1 MLKQGRR
8 MLAALLGGALAVTS
22 LPIGALPVKA
32 GVEDDEHVL
41 AHFTFDDEATGWTGG
56 KAKAVNHGADT
67 QNGIVHFTGSE
78 YIEVLDQED
87 GSLLTGKDN
96 ITISYLAKTEAT
108 AVASGW
114 TFFAASSAA
123 AQTYQAEHYLAVID
137 QPGSVT
143 VERYNGG
150 ARATSTVTNG
160 SYGEW
165 KNVVVTVEEDMTTVY
180 VDGEKKA
187 EQSSPFKL
195 SEILGNSSIA
205 QFGKAN
211 WGSGE
216 FYKGYLDEFM
226 IYDKVLTQDEITAEK
241 ARTDSI
247 KRTNEF
253 ATVRGELKKKILGS
267 NSSFDAV
274 KSDLSFP
281 DKIGDIDVSYEVT
294 GEAVDNTG
302 KVVYNGEENAEVS
315 IKVTGKSGTDVAFV
329 ETIEVTVLG
338 SGAVLQ
344 EAVDAIEIDDAD
356 AVKGNVAL
364 YKKGLNGTTI
374 DWTSSNKS
382 IITDEG
388 EGLYDGGIVTRPE
401 SDTKVKLTASVSKE
415 GFTPKTKEIEVTVKA
430 APKNLDT
437 DYSAGYLWANFAA
450 ADGYEKIFYGYSEDG
465 LNWKHLNKN
474 KNGKAQ
480 PILTNDAEG
489 SDLGVRDPHLI
500 RSAEG
505 DKYWIIGTDLHA
517 EGGGAGGSGWNT
529 DSASK
534 NLVVWESDDLVNWSD
549 TQLTFAGLDTA
560 GCVWAPEAIYDE
572 ANGDYMVYWAAKD
585 EKDHGTN
592 NHPLRVYLTRTRDF
606 KNFSEPQVWLD
617 ESVITGNGIN
627 IIDTTI
633 LYDAENDTYY
643 RYSTS
648 DWNTVV
654 DKATD
659 LNGEWE
665 RIISRGK
672 STAAGLGDS
681 NGIEGLTAYQLPDG
695 RFCVMGDHSGYKAY
709 VTDDLANAKYTS
721 VKSTFD
727 STFRHG
733 TVVRLSATEEEKVLA
748 AFPNLNE
755 SGGETPTSNHPKA
768 DANGLF
774 YSQDFEGAEDSY
786 LAKKGN
792 AKVTAEGD
800 NHVLSLDGSNG
811 AYAELPE
818 GWFDGMNTAT
828 ISFDVKTNMA
838 SGNFFTLAIG
848 QDNQQYMFL
857 RTRASEFYTALT
869 TGSYQAE
876 SSATASLGA
885 SAEGKWKN
893 VALVFDENKLNVYVD
908 GVLEASNESLGTKL
922 GDLGADV
929 KTYLGRSFYSG
940 DAYFNGA
947 YDNIKIYEKALTQD
961 EIVEANDLKLP
972 MIASLTGK
980 KIVAIKTDI
989 DEEAGTITWYVS
1001 RNNSKADLKE
1011 AAVSVKLN
1019 KGFELVSPLEQSYD
1033 LSDDFSF
1040 AVKTADGEK
1049 KFTVKT
1055 VLCNNP
1061 ALPDR
1066 FADPDVDAFNGKYYI
1081 YPTTDGFAGWSGYQF
1096 HVFSSEDLVDWTDEG
1111 VIVDLKANTDEEAGV
1126 NEKGVQIAA
1135 VPWSDG
1141 SAWAPTIEEKDGKY
1155 YFYFCANDKKANS
1168 KAIGVAWA
1176 DQPEGPFTVA
1186 DEPLVT
1192 MAKCQ
1197 AAGISMGQTIDP
1209 SIFTEDDG
1217 TSYMLFGNGKA
1228 AIVELNDDMISLRE
1242 GTMKNL
1248 SGATDFREAIT
1259 VTKREG
1265 KYHFTWS
1272 CDDTG
1277 SENYSI
1283 NYGVSNDLYGP
1294 ISFREKILAK
1304 DKSMDILGTGHHS
1317 ILHVPDTD
1325 DYYIVYHRFWTPL
1338 GQPLN
1343 GGLGNN
1349 RETCIDKL
1357 EFDED
1362 GYMKK
1367 VTPTLEGIMEYQTY
1381 GATKEA
1387 DEKAVKEV
1395 QDAIAKIGTVTAS
1408 DASKTAIEKAK
1419 AAYEALSEREKSEVP
1434 VSVVAKLEA
1443 AQNLYEKLKAAENKP
1458 QPQPQ
1463 PAPSAPAAKP
1473 DVKGTVIASGTNS
1486 FVVTDASA
1494 ASPEVAYKQT
1504 TDKKAKKVTVP
1515 ATIIKNGI
1523 TYKVTGIADNA
1534 FKKNKK
1540 VTSVTIP
1547 AGVKKIGKN
1556 AFAGCTS
1563 LKKVTIPA
1571 GVTEIGANAFKG
1583 CKKLK
1588 NINIKATALKKVGK
1602 NAFKGIHAKATIKVP
1617 KSQKKNYTKLLK
1629 KKGQAATVKIK

>member
-1 MLKQGRR
+1 MLKRR
-8 MLAALLGGALAVTS
+8 KRIMAALLGGALAVTS
-22 LPIGALPVKA
+22 LPVGMLPAKAAGA
-32 GVEDDEHVL
+32 EDHII
-41 AHFTFDDEATGWTGG
+41 AKFSFDDEETGFSGG
-56 KAKAVNHGADT
+56 GAKAVNHGAVLKDEAVD
-67 QNGIVHFTGSE
+67 GKSAYLDGSDD
-78 YIEVLDQED
+78 YIDVVKADD
-87 GSLLTGKDN
+87 SSLLTGKEE
-96 ITISYLAKTEAT
+96 ITITYYSKPSRDEKAWSVFLAPNANK
-108 AVASGW
+108 
-114 TFFAASSAA
+114 
-123 AQTYQAEHYLAVID
+123 QTYNSEHYVGVLDRTGAIRM
-137 QPGSVT
+137 
-143 VERYNGG
+143 ERYNNAG
-150 ARATSTVTNG
+150 ARPGNEIINESVQKGKWRHVAIVIEEGKSTVYING
-160 SYGEW
+160 
-165 KNVVVTVEEDMTTVY
+165 TP
-180 VDGEKKA
+180 A
-187 EQSSPFKL
+187 SSDSDYKL
-195 SEILGNSSIA
+195 SDILGNSSVFQI
-205 QFGKAN
+205 GKGN
-211 WGSGE
+211 WDSGE
-216 FYKGYLDEFM
+216 YFQGF
-226 IYDKVLTQDEITAEK
+226 
-241 ARTDSI
+241 
-247 KRTNEF
+247 
-253 ATVRGELKKKILGS
+253 
-267 NSSFDAV
+267 
-274 KSDLSFP
+274 
-281 DKIGDIDVSYEVT
+281 ID
-294 GEAVDNTG
+294 
-302 KVVYNGEENAEVS
+302 
-315 IKVTGKSGTDVAFV
+315 
-329 ETIEVTVLG
+329 EVTVYDCALTADEVKAGISDNFFWEGVAPVEETAGDVELPQANVLG
-338 SGAVLQ
+338 MTVDSWQSSNEAVLDSTGKLVAVPEEDTDVIMTAKIGTNTKEFSVKVYGKTHILQ
-344 EAVDAIEIDDAD
+344 EALD
-356 AVKGNVAL
+356 AVTVDDQDCIKGNIGL
-364 YKKGLNGTTI
+364 YRNGINGAVI
-374 DWTSSNKS
+374 DWTSSNPA
-382 IITDEG
+382 IITDSG
-388 EGLYDGGIVTRPE
+388 EGLYDGGVVNRPDN
-401 SDTKVKLTASVSKE
+401 DTKVTLKANVTIE
-415 GFTPKTKEIEVTVKA
+415 GIGSREKEIEVTVKA
-430 APKNLDT
+430 APKDLDT

-450 ADGYEKIFYGYSEDG
+450 AGGYEKIFYGYSEDG

-549 TQLTFAGLDTA
+549 TQLTFAGLETA

-585 EKDHGTN
+585 ENDHGTD

-617 ESVITGNGIN
+617 ESKITGKGIN

-633 LYDAENDTYY
+633 LYDAENSTYY

-672 STAAGLGDS
+672 STGAGLGDS
-681 NGIEGLTAYQLPDG
+681 SGIEGLTAYQLPDG

-709 VTDDLANAKYTS
+709 VTNDLASAKYTS
-721 VKSTFD
+721 EKSTFD

-733 TVVRLSATEEEKVLA
+733 TVVRLSETEEKKVLE

-755 SGGETPTSNHPKA
+755 TSGEEPTANHPKA

-774 YSQDFEGAEDSY
+774 YSNDFEGNDTY
-786 LAKKGN
+786 LTLNGN
-792 AKVTAEGD
+792 AEVTGEDG
-800 NHVLSLDGSNG
+800 NQVLSLDGSNG
-811 AYAELPE
+811 TYAALPD

-857 RTRASEFYTALT
+857 RTRASEFYTGIT
-869 TGSYQAE
+869 TGSYTAE
-876 SSATASLGA
+876 SGATASLGG
-885 SAEGKWKN
+885 SAEGVWKN
-893 VALVFDENKLNVYVD
+893 VALVFDENKLNIYVD

-929 KTYLGRSFYSG
+929 KTYFGRSFYSG

-947 YDNIKIYEKALTQD
+947 FDNIKIYEKALTQD

-989 DEEAGTITWYVS
+989 DEETGVITWYVS

-1011 AAVSVKLN
+1011 ASVSVKLN
-1019 KGFELVSPLEQSYD
+1019 KGFALVSPLEKSYN
-1033 LSDDFSF
+1033 LNDDFSF

-1111 VIVDLKANTDEEAGV
+1111 VIVDLKANTDDEAGV

-1141 SAWAPTIEEKDGKY
+1141 SAWAPTIEEKNGKY
-1155 YFYFCANDKKANS
+1155 YFYFCANDVKTNS

-1176 DQPEGPFTVA
+1176 DAPEGPFTVA

-1192 MAKCQ
+1192 MAKCK
-1197 AAGISMGQTIDP
+1197 AEKISMGQTIDP

-1217 TSYMLFGNGKA
+1217 TSYMLFGNGNA

-1248 SGATDFREAIT
+1248 SGAKDFREAIT

-1283 NYGVSNDLYGP
+1283 NYGVSDDLYGP
-1294 ISFREKILAK
+1294 ITFREKILAK

-1349 RETCIDKL
+1349 RETCVDKL
-1357 EFDED
+1357 EFDEE

-1367 VTPTLEGIMEYQTY
+1367 VTPTLVGIMEYQTY

-1387 DEKAVKEV
+1387 DEKAVKAVE
-1395 QDAIAKIGTVTAS
+1395 DEIAKIGTVTAS
-1408 DASKTAIEKAK
+1408 DTSKNAIEKAK
-1419 AAYEALSEREKSEVP
+1419 AAYDALSERTKAELP

-1443 AQNLYEKLKAAENKP
+1443 AQKLYDQLKAAQVKP
-1458 QPQPQ
+1458 QPK
-1463 PAPSAPAAKP
+1463 PSNPTAKP
-1473 DVKGTVIASGTNS
+1473 DAKGTKETVGTNS
-1486 FVVTDASA
+1486 YVVTNPSA
-1494 ASPEVAYKQT
+1494 ATPEVAYKQN
-1504 TDKKAKKVTVP
+1504 TDKKAKKVAIP
-1515 ATIIKNGI
+1515 ATIVKNGV
-1523 TYKVTGIADNA
+1523 TYKVTGIVDNA
-1534 FKKNKK
+1534 FKNNKK
-1540 VTSVTIP
+1540 LTSVTIP
-1547 AGVKKIGKN
+1547 ASVTTIGKN

-1563 LKKVTIPA
+1563 LKKITIPA
-1571 GVTEIGANAFKG
+1571 GVTQIGANAFKG
-1583 CKKLK
+1583 DKSLK
-1588 NINIKATALKKVGK
+1588 SINIKSTVLKKVGK

-1617 KSQKKNYTKLLK
+1617 KSRKKNYEKLLK